1 MWQNDY
7 LKLMNKLLT
16 FSTLFLFFCLLSCS
30 NDRNDNKKIISKPNA
45 KLKEKIIID
54 CHYTFD
60 ESIAG
65 SNAPKEILN
74 QLQLITV
81 KYYSTDGK
89 IHQGQILTNKK
100 IVHELLELLKFMFQQ
115 HFPIAQAIPIVKYEW
130 NDDLSMKAN
139 NTSSFCYRNASYSK
153 HATGM
158 AIDINPYF
166 NPVRWKSGYE
176 HRIDKPIGAIYN
188 PKVSG
193 TFYDSHPVILKFK
206 AFGFRWG
213 HSFKRN
219 YDDHHF
225 EK

>member
-1 MWQNDY
+1 
-7 LKLMNKLLT
+7 MNKLVTTSSLI
-16 FSTLFLFFCLLSCS
+16 LIFCFYSCT
-30 NDRNDNKKIISKPNA
+30 NDRKDNKQEYSKLQA
-45 KLKEKIIID
+45 KLDEKIIID

-81 KYYSTDGK
+81 KYYSIDGK

-100 IVHELLELLKFMFQQ
+100 IAHELLGLFKFMLQQ
-115 HFPIAQAIPIVKYEW
+115 RFPIAQAIPIVKYNW
-130 NDDLSMKAN
+130 NDDLSMQAN

-158 AIDINPYF
+158 AIDINPFF

-176 HRIDKPIGAIYN
+176 HRIDKPIGATHN

-193 TFYDSHPVILKFK
+193 TFYASHPVILRTKML
-206 AFGFRWG
+206 GFRWG
-213 HSFKRN
+213 HSFTRN